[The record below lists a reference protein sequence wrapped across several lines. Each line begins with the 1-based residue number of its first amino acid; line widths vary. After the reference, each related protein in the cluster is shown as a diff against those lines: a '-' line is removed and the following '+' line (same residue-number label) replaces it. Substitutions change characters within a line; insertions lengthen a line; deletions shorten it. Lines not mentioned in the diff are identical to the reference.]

1 MAKRRGLILIFLSL
15 LMAVGAAWIA
25 NQWVNRQLVS
35 QEDVEPNTQLV
46 VTAAIGIPFAT
57 KVEGRHLKLTEIP
70 EGVLPAGAFT
80 DLAEVEGKV
89 STTSIAR
96 GEILVAERFAA
107 HTRGS
112 TLAALVAPNMRAV
125 TVRVDDVIGVG
136 GFLLP
141 GNTVDVVSARKN
153 RDQRAITE
161 TILKNIKVLAV
172 DQDAATEENEPVI
185 VRAVTLEVTP
195 KDAEKI
201 VKARTEG
208 SIQLTLRNP
217 EEEDVIEPPKPAK
230 RVVRAR
236 APRKAPTDSSVEII
250 RGTDVKKTK
259 TKT

>member
-1 MAKRRGLILIFLSL
+1 
-15 LMAVGAAWIA
+15 MAVGAAFVA
-25 NQWVNRQLVS
+25 NNWVSGQLVS
-35 QEDVEPNTQLV
+35 QETVEPNTQLV
-46 VTAAIGIPFAT
+46 VTAALSIPFAT

-80 DLAEVEGKV
+80 AVEDVEGKV
-89 STTSIAR
+89 STTSIGR

-217 EEEDVIEPPKPAK
+217 EEEEIVPPKPVK

-236 APRKAPTDSSVEII
+236 APRKAPVDSSVEII